1 MINYDNYAVTLGR
14 AVAVFRRGADAVP
27 EQKVALRALAALA
40 RLGGVVFEVGA
51 GALRVGGR
59 AVPSALPGVAGLLAQ
74 LEAHD
79 VAELRIAEAATPA
92 SLLELLRGVAAPV
105 DRRGAGVSLA
115 ERLRAAGVADIQVR
129 LRRRPPAPDPPPP
142 PDLPSRAVLPDA
154 TTEALPFEAAAPIAR
169 RAPDPEAAVAAFALD
184 PAAAEARARL
194 EAAADW
200 IREGL
205 EQGPAASAV
214 RALARLIELESATP
228 AGELRETLTGMV
240 DLLITDD
247 ALRGVMASADADE
260 TRDAA
265 RLILQRSGS
274 AATALL
280 RTRLMTET
288 DEVAARRTL
297 QLLRE
302 QPEGLRSLILLL
314 QHADRAIVRRTASVL
329 ASLGVREAV
338 PVLCRLV
345 HHGDATVRAAATAA
359 LARLATPQAIELLG
373 ELLDQTDP
381 NAVAATVDGLGGPG
395 LGPLVGR
402 LENVARRFGDAGM
415 ILAVS
420 HALGRIGTPT
430 AVAVLTRW
438 AAPAGWRFWR
448 RRRAVRLAAVAGLR
462 IAAGPDA
469 RRVLGLLSRD
479 RNADVREAASAA
491 VQDLAIAAPAR
502 AP

>member
-142 PDLPSRAVLPDA
+142 PDTPSRAVLPDA
-154 TTEALPFEAAAPIAR
+154 TTEALP
-169 RAPDPEAAVAAFALD
+169 PEAAVAAFALD